1 MAIESDVSLTSM
13 PKVKNP
19 GTYSRAVES
28 RTKIFS
34 DKPTTVIVVKDWED
48 KDAAQKVLS
57 KRSVGVAYDPSNPDH
72 VTQWQKNGGLD
83 AEGNEVAY
91 DPNDLDANGNPW
103 KPTVLEEYW
112 DGSQTVKPPFQTR
125 EIELPLELA
134 LAVAKKA
141 VTGKPLEKPQDSL
154 EAMTAQTYLA
164 LMSLPEFG
172 ENMKAV

>member
-1 MAIESDVSLTSM
+1 MAIVSDVALTSM

-48 KDAAQKVLS
+48 QDAAQKVLS

-91 DPNDLDANGNPW
+91 DPTVLDAHGNPW
-103 KPTVLEEYW
+103 MPTVLEEYW
-112 DGSQTVKPPFQTR
+112 DGNQTVKPPFQTR

-134 LAVAKKA
+134 LAVANKS
-141 VTGKPLEKPQDSL
+141 VPGTPLDPPKNPLDE
-154 EAMTAQTYLA
+154 MTAQLYLA
-164 LMSLPEFG
+164 LIQVGVG
-172 ENMKAV
+172 ENMKSI

>member
-1 MAIESDVSLTSM
+1 MAIESDVALTAM

-48 KDAAQKVLS
+48 VAAAQKVMS
-57 KRSVGVAYDPSNPDH
+57 KRSVSVPFDPSNESH
-72 VTQWQKNGGLD
+72 VSQWKRMGGID
-83 AEGNEVAY
+83 GEENEVAY
-91 DPNDLDANGNPW
+91 DPTVLDTHGNPW
-103 KPTVLEEYW
+103 MPTVLEEYW

-134 LAVAKKA
+134 LAVANKS
-141 VTGKPLEKPQDSL
+141 VPGTPLDPPKNPLDE
-154 EAMTAQTYLA
+154 MTAQLYLA
-164 LMSLPEFG
+164 LIQVGVG
-172 ENMKAV
+172 ENMKSV